1 MMYKSISVSVLCAAL
16 AVGSITS
23 DVSARHK
30 KHSGEVAGAIAG
42 VIALGILGAAV
53 GRHQRDNDTYES
65 HPSLHPDENAVGT
78 CMHHTIRTVKK
89 AGGHYAQL
97 DNVDRVET
105 KPNGNTVVVFHA
117 TGFYDFGSKQSRV
130 RCVIKNHRVT
140 KFKYN

>member
-1 MMYKSISVSVLCAAL
+1 MSYKIITASILCTAL
-16 AVGSITS
+16 MIGTTVT

-42 VIALGILGAAV
+42 IIALGLLGATV
-53 GRHQRDNDTYES
+53 GRHQRDNEYYEP
-65 HPSLHPDENAVGT
+65 HPALHPDENAVGN
-78 CMHHTIRTVKK
+78 CMHHTTRIVKK

-97 DNVDRVET
+97 DNVDKIEA

-130 RCVIKNHRVT
+130 RCVVKNHRVI